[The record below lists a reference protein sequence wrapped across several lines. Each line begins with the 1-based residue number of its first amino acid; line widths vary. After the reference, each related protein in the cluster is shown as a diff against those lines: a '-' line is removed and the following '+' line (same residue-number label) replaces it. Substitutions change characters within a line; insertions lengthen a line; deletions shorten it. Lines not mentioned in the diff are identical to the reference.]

1 MTNESLLDA
10 LAHDSAVAI
19 VERHGGDVCNRDA
32 LVEAIARLA
41 RLGLEGHVRLF
52 ELQQSESRAGGSR
65 ADIDERAD
73 MPKQERQ
80 THSNEVLT

>member
-10 LAHDSAVAI
+10 LAHNSAVAI
-19 VERHGGDVCNRDA
+19 VERHAGDVRNKEA

-52 ELQQSESRAGGSR
+52 EAQQREPPAS
-65 ADIDERAD
+65 
-73 MPKQERQ
+73 
-80 THSNEVLT
+80 

>member
-10 LAHDSAVAI
+10 LAHNSAVAI
-19 VERHGGDVCNRDA
+19 VERHAGDVRDKEA

-52 ELQQSESRAGGSR
+52 EAQQQEPPAG
-65 ADIDERAD
+65 
-73 MPKQERQ
+73 
-80 THSNEVLT
+80 